1 MGNGKAVI
9 LILLFL
15 LINASCNNEN
25 KSKLEEKDIP
35 NIPKCPVNIIEYSTY
50 SQTQTDSFRLRFH
63 NEFRLSIDLLKKKLA
78 NIDIGD
84 SLKTE
89 ILKLDATN
97 SSANIE
103 YDKDFFATYTLLAND
118 ICATHKLFYD
128 KNLPEAM
135 RQEFGKQLVDKV
147 REFSDF
153 RTGKVRRDTVTVIE
167 KVTDTVTVTV
177 VEKIKDTVFIEP
189 KIKVVNPK
197 FIGTFYFAG
206 VYASTSLAKA
216 KQHLTIIRRKKYGNS
231 NVAWNRSNQMY
242 QVYVGPYTQKQNA
255 INAKVKVKNNT
266 SYRSAYV
273 FKAKRYEQ
281 GIIEW
286 AY

>member
-1 MGNGKAVI
+1 
-9 LILLFL
+9 L
-15 LINASCNNEN
+15 S
-25 KSKLEEKDIP
+25 
-35 NIPKCPVNIIEYSTY
+35 EY
-50 SQTQTDSFRLRFH
+50 Q
-63 NEFRLSIDLLKKKLA
+63 KKLA

-128 KNLPEAM
+128 KNLPETM

-167 KVTDTVTVTV
+167 KVMDTVTVTV
-177 VEKIKDTVFIEP
+177 VEKIKVKDTVFIEP

-216 KQHLTIIRRKKYGNS
+216 KQHLTIIRGKKYGNS
-231 NVAWNRSNQMY
+231 NVA
-242 QVYVGPYTQKQNA
+242 
-255 INAKVKVKNNT
+255 
-266 SYRSAYV
+266 
-273 FKAKRYEQ
+273 
-281 GIIEW
+281 
-286 AY
+286 